1 MRSAW
6 ISGAEG
12 TGGDRGSN
20 ERRRHSLI
28 RGQFSVFVDPSPR
41 LSPTIMPSHA
51 SSQAHCSSGSSR
63 TASDRLSRR
72 RHSDG
77 DTPIIEDRPSNSA
90 PVRARNAA
98 KLQKFQRRRQNGA
111 GEIDD
116 LKRSVSYPK
125 SSAPDIDGRR
135 RVGRK
140 GWKSGNGINRRER
153 RLRRPFQVGRWRRF
167 ATFSHEIARTPA
179 TAASAVPVPYH
190 CQR

>member
-1 MRSAW
+1 MKFGKEQLKAFIERVERLEEEKKVIADDIRDVYAEAKGSGFDVKALRAIMRLRKIPTNVGNSRRFWRRICMRSAW

-20 ERRRHSLI
+20 VRRRHSLI

-77 DTPIIEDRPSNSA
+77 DTPIIEDRPSNAA

-98 KLQKFQRRRQNGA
+98 KLQKFQR
-111 GEIDD
+111 
-116 LKRSVSYPK
+116 P
-125 SSAPDIDGRR
+125 P
-135 RVGRK
+135 
-140 GWKSGNGINRRER
+140 SG
-153 RLRRPFQVGRWRRF
+153 
-167 ATFSHEIARTPA
+167 
-179 TAASAVPVPYH
+179 
-190 CQR
+190 

>member
-20 ERRRHSLI
+20 ERMRYSLV

-63 TASDRLSRR
+63 TASDRLSGR

-77 DTPIIEDRPSNSA
+77 GVGIS
-90 PVRARNAA
+90 
-98 KLQKFQRRRQNGA
+98 G
-111 GEIDD
+111 
-116 LKRSVSYPK
+116 VS
-125 SSAPDIDGRR
+125 
-135 RVGRK
+135 
-140 GWKSGNGINRRER
+140 
-153 RLRRPFQVGRWRRF
+153 RRF
-167 ATFSHEIARTPA
+167 ALLTGAAFDRRSSIIGGSPLTASSLGGRCRASKAVDPQLVKKHIPNVDSAAGHVLACQQPPMPCHSRPGRRPSLRSRPLLRWLKPSADAR
-179 TAASAVPVPYH
+179 H
-190 CQR
+190 G